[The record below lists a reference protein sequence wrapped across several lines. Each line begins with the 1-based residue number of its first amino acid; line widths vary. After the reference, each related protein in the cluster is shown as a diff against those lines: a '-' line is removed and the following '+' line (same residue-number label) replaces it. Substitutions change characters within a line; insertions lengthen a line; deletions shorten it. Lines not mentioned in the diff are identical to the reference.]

1 MLELE
6 LCLTFEPRLIGY
18 IIIIP
23 TIVIQLRVV
32 NKTVTIVIPL
42 KKGVSAEKTYSFRV
56 QIKGNHSLNSIIIG
70 LVVKTSN
77 KWTF

>member
-23 TIVIQLRVV
+23 TIVLQLNPI
-32 NKTVTIVIPL
+32 NKTVTIVIPI
-42 KKGVSAEKTYSFRV
+42 EKEQVPRKLAPCRLFTSPRPPRSSVEIRV
-56 QIKGNHSLNSIIIG
+56 TTPSI
-70 LVVKTSN
+70 LL
-77 KWTF
+77 